1 MADQLNRLG
10 AHYQRKRWVQ
20 DGKFLCSAGVSA
32 GIDMALHL
40 AAELT
45 NEDLAK
51 KAQLIIEYDPQPPFG
66 GIDWDNSDLTF
77 MAPRVNHWIHQALA
91 GHPDMIARLTG
102 APVPTLSR

>member
-1 MADQLNRLG
+1 
-10 AHYQRKRWVQ
+10 VQ

-45 NEDLAK
+45 NEQLAK

-66 GIDWDNSDLTF
+66 GTDWNTADLHF
-77 MAPRVNHWIHQALA
+77 MATLVDQWIHQAFA
-91 GHPDMIARLTG
+91 DHPDMINRLD
-102 APVPTLSR
+102 R